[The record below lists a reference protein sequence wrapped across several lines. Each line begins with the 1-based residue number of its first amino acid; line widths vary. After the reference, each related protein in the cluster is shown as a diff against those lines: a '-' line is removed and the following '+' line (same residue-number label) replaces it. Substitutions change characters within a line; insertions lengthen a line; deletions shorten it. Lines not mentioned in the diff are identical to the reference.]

1 MIPAGWLRGS
11 FAVLASFVVL
21 GGLAWAADDATWKS
35 KLDALRKERAKESKT
50 SKKKGSA
57 VAVTPSEYP
66 WATPDDTHYVDK
78 MLEAEWKALGFP
90 VASECSDGE
99 FIRRASLDII
109 GRIPTVQEIE
119 TFVKDRGADRRTKLV
134 NRLLASPE
142 YGKNWATVW
151 THLCLPNGRDAGNM
165 QDVNPK
171 AFHAWLETQFN
182 KNVGWDKIVAE
193 MLSATGRWDENPA
206 VNFAIG
212 NMMQGNSIQ
221 LTSFTSRLF
230 LGVQTQC
237 TECHDHPWN
246 DWKQDQFHGINAFF
260 ATTRERRATTTL
272 ASGMVAT
279 DYYELNETP
288 VTPREAAQKGVTF
301 ERRSGLVSYI
311 MPTYLDGRDVVAIAR
326 GKKATGASAGEETV
340 EDFLAKQKESGDEEI
355 YLRKELTKVIVAKD
369 NPYFA
374 RAIVNRLWHHY
385 MGHSFIRNVD
395 DFDNG
400 QDEPS
405 MPDLLNKLT
414 EDFKVHNY
422 DLKRLTRWICTCKAY
437 SLGSRHRG
445 KENKDAQGFFTTM
458 IVKPLTP
465 DQLYDSLLTLTE
477 IHRAGKSENTEGER
491 RQFRE
496 EFRRTFGQDIEQTG
510 APKFNGTITQSLML
524 MNSPIINR
532 ATTASPGTMLYRVA
546 ASNAGSSDKVDAL
559 YMAALARKPSGSEK
573 NLLGQMRQRSK
584 NEKEFLEDVLWMIV
598 NSGEF
603 VHNY

>member
-1 MIPAGWLRGS
+1 MIPTGWFRGP
-11 FAVLASFVVL
+11 FVLLTALAVL
-21 GGLAWAADDATWKS
+21 GGLAWAADDQTWKS
-35 KLDALRKERAKESKT
+35 KLDQLRKERAAETKT
-50 SKKKGSA
+50 TKKKGPA
-57 VAVTPSEYP
+57 VAAATSEYP
-66 WATPDDTHYVDK
+66 WATPDDTHYLDK
-78 MLEAEWKALGFP
+78 MLEEEWKALGFP
-90 VASECSDGE
+90 VASECTDGE

-109 GRIPTVQEIE
+109 GRIPTMQE
-119 TFVKDRGADRRTKLV
+119 TDAFLKDKGDVRRTRLV

-171 AFHAWLETQFN
+171 AFHAWLETEFN
-182 KNVGWDKIVAE
+182 RNVGWDKVVEE

-206 VNFAIG
+206 VNFVVG
-212 NMMQGNSIQ
+212 NMMNANSIQ
-221 LTSFTSRLF
+221 LTSFTTRLF

-260 ATTRERRATTTL
+260 TTTRERRITKTL

-279 DYYELNETP
+279 DYYELNEMPITP
-288 VTPREAAQKGVTF
+288 SEAAQKGATF
-301 ERRSGLVSYI
+301 ERRNGLVSYI
-311 MPTYLDGRDVVAIAR
+311 MPTYLDGRDVVSLHR
-326 GKKATGASAGEETV
+326 GAKASKSASAEESV
-340 EDFLAKQKESGDEEI
+340 EEFLAKQKQSGDDPI
-355 YLRKELTKVIVAKD
+355 YLRKELAKTIVAKD
-369 NPYFA
+369 NPFFA

-405 MPDLLNKLT
+405 MPDLLNRLT
-414 EDFKVHNY
+414 DDFKVHNY

-437 SLGSRHRG
+437 SLSSKHRG

-477 IHRAGKSENTEGER
+477 IHRAGKAENTEDER
-491 RQFRE
+491 RTFRE
-496 EFRRTFGQDIEQTG
+496 EFRKTFGQDIEQTG

-524 MNSPIINR
+524 MNSPIITR
-532 ATTASPGTMLYRVA
+532 ATSATAGTMLYRVA
-546 ASNAGSSDKVDAL
+546 TSGLSTAEKADVL
-559 YMAALARKPSGSEK
+559 YQAALARKATAQEK
-573 NLLGQMRQRSK
+573 ALLGQMRQRSK
-584 NEKEFLEDVLWMIV
+584 NEKEFLEDVLWMLV

>member
-1 MIPAGWLRGS
+1 MVFTGIRGPI
-11 FAVLASFVVL
+11 AVLTTLAVL
-21 GGLAWAADDATWKS
+21 GSLALAADDSSWKS
-35 KLDALRKERAKESKT
+35 KLEQLRKERAAETKGST
-50 SKKKGSA
+50 KKKTA
-57 VAVTPSEYP
+57 VAATNAQYP
-66 WATPDDTHYVDK
+66 WATPDDTTYIDK
-78 MLEAEWKALGFP
+78 MLEDEWKALGFP

-109 GRIPTVQEIE
+109 GRIPTTGELE
-119 TFVKDRGADRRTKLV
+119 AFLKDRGADRRTNLV
-134 NRLLASPE
+134 NKLIASPE
-142 YGKNWATVW
+142 YGKNWAAIW

-165 QDVNPK
+165 QDINPK
-171 AFHAWLETQFN
+171 AFQAWLETQFN
-182 KNVGWDKIVAE
+182 RNVGWDKTVAE
-193 MLSATGRWDENPA
+193 LLSATGRWDENPA

-212 NMMQGNSIQ
+212 NMMQGNAIQ
-221 LTSFTSRLF
+221 MTSFTTRLF

-246 DWKQDQFHGINAFF
+246 DWKQDQFHGVNAFF
-260 ATTRERRATTTL
+260 TTTRERRQTRTDP
-272 ASGMVAT
+272 SGQVAT
-279 DYYELNETP
+279 EYYELNEMP
-288 VTPREAAQKGVTF
+288 ISPSEAANKGATF
-301 ERRSGLVSYI
+301 ERRNGLVSYI

-326 GKKATGASAGEETV
+326 GAKAAGKSASEESV
-340 EDFLAKQKESGDEEI
+340 EEFLAKQRQSNDEPI
-355 YLRKELTKVIVAKD
+355 YLRKELAKVVVAKD
-369 NPYFA
+369 NPFFA

-405 MPDLLNKLT
+405 MPDLLSKLT

-437 SLGSRHRG
+437 SLGSRHRA

-465 DQLYDSLLTLTE
+465 DQIFDSLLTLTE
-477 IHRAGKSENTEGER
+477 IHKAGKAENTEKER
-491 RQFRE
+491 S
-496 EFRRTFGQDIEQTG
+496 EFRKQIRDTFIGDQEQTG

-524 MNSPIINR
+524 MNSPIIIR
-532 ATTASPGTMLYRVA
+532 ATSATPGTMLYRIA
-546 ASNAGSSDKVDAL
+546 SSNANTADKVEAI
-559 YMAALARKPSGSEK
+559 YMAALSRKPSGSEK
-573 NLLGQMRQRSK
+573 TLLGQMRAKSK
-584 NEKEFLEDVLWMIV
+584 NEKEFLEDVLWMLV